1 MNEPTTAHE
10 SPSQSSREVRSATQ
24 LQGDKNDKREIFG
37 WLMYDWANS
46 AFSTTVATTLLGIYL
61 TALAQ
66 SIVGENGVVIDLG
79 PFGSVTAKAF
89 FPFCVSVSVFFQAF
103 LLPVL
108 GAIADYSH
116 LKKRLMAVFC
126 YVGAVATCLLFFI
139 TGNLY
144 IIGGLLFIIANL
156 CFGAALVLYNAFLPE
171 ITTEDRR
178 DQVSSRGFALGY
190 LGGGLLLALNL
201 GLVVWAQSTGNSATV
216 NLAVRLSLLS
226 AGLWWGG
233 FAILTFTR
241 LRVRGA
247 ARRLPQGKNYLSIG
261 FSETLKTLRELG
273 KLRHTL
279 KFLLA
284 YLLYNDGIQT
294 IIVMAGVFLEQELFI
309 SRGLAPNRSFLLGII
324 LVVQFAAFGGALL
337 FERIA
342 IALGTKRAILLSLL
356 LWSGIVIYAYGFLA
370 TVAQAWVMAAAI
382 AVVLGGSQALSRAL
396 FSRMIP
402 QGREASFFGLYE
414 ISERGTSWLGPLI
427 FGIIVSATNSYR
439 QAILSLIVFF
449 VAGMVLLFFT
459 DTDRAVH
466 DAGNVL
472 PEEVGSRERS
482 SQ

>member
-1 MNEPTTAHE
+1 MNKPNTSGERGVE
-10 SPSQSSREVRSATQ
+10 SGSQAAATHHR
-24 LQGDKNDKREIFG
+24 GDKNDKREIFG

-61 TALAQ
+61 TGLAQ
-66 SIVGENGVVIDLG
+66 SIVGDNGSVIELG
-79 PFGSVTAKAF
+79 PFGAVTAKAF
-89 FPFCVSVSVFFQAF
+89 FPFCVFVSVFLQAF

-116 LKKRLMAVFC
+116 LKKRLMAIIC
-126 YVGAVATCLLFFI
+126 YTGVVATCLLYFI
-139 TGNLY
+139 TGSLY

-201 GLVVWAQSTGNSATV
+201 GLVVWAQRQGGGETV
-216 NLAVRLSLLS
+216 NLAVRISLLS

-233 FAILTFTR
+233 FALLTFRR

-247 ARRLPQGKNYLSIG
+247 ARRLPQGKGYLGIG
-261 FSETLKTLRELG
+261 FSETLKTFRELG

-309 SRGLAPNRSFLLGII
+309 SRGLAPDRSFLLGII
-324 LVVQFAAFGGALL
+324 LMVQFAAFGGALL

-342 IALGTKRAILLSLL
+342 KALGTKRAILLSLL
-356 LWSGIVIYAYGFLA
+356 FWSGIVIYAYGFLA
-370 TVAQAWVMAAAI
+370 TITQAWVMAATI
-382 AVVLGGSQALSRAL
+382 AVVLGGSQALSRSL

-402 QGREASFFGLYE
+402 AGREASFFGLYE

-427 FGIIVSATNSYR
+427 FGIVVTMTNSYR
-439 QAILSLIVFF
+439 HAILSLIVFF
-449 VAGMVLLFFT
+449 IAGMLLLIFT
-459 DTDRAVH
+459 NTDRAVH
-466 DAGNVL
+466 EAGNVL
-472 PEEVGSRERS
+472 PEEVKA
-482 SQ
+482 Q

>member
-1 MNEPTTAHE
+1 MNESTTSDQRETTA
-10 SPSQSSREVRSATQ
+10 SRNARKTTPRP
-24 LQGDKNDKREIFG
+24 GDKNDKREIFG

-61 TALAQ
+61 TGLAQ
-66 SIVGENGVVIDLG
+66 SLVGENGTVIDLG

-89 FPFCVSVSVFFQAF
+89 FPFCVFVSVFLQAF

-108 GAIADYSH
+108 GAIADYSQ
-116 LKKRLMAVFC
+116 LKKRLMATFC
-126 YVGAVATCLLFFI
+126 YIGVATTCLLFFI
-139 TGNLY
+139 TGSLY

-201 GLVVWAQSTGNSATV
+201 GLVVWAQSKGNSETV
-216 NLAVRLSLLS
+216 NLAVRISLLS

-241 LRVRGA
+241 LKVRGA
-247 ARRLPQGKNYLSIG
+247 ARRLPRGKSYLSIG
-261 FSETLKTLRELG
+261 FSETFKTFRELG

-279 KFLLA
+279 RFLLA

-309 SRGLAPNRSFLLGII
+309 SRGLAPDRSFLLGII
-324 LVVQFAAFGGALL
+324 LMVQFAAFGGALL

-342 IALGTKRAILLSLL
+342 KAMGTKKAILLSLL
-356 LWSGIVIYAYGFLA
+356 LWSGIVIYAYGFLESV
-370 TVAQAWVMAAAI
+370 TQAWVMAAAI
-382 AVVLGGSQALSRAL
+382 AIVLGGSQALSRSL

-402 QGREASFFGLYE
+402 EGREASFFGLYE
-414 ISERGTSWLGPLI
+414 ISERGTSWLGPLA
-427 FGIIVSATNSYR
+427 FGIIVSITNSYR
-439 QAILSLIVFF
+439 QAILSLIIFF
-449 VAGMVLLFFT
+449 VAGMLLLFFT
-459 DTDRAVH
+459 DTDKAVH
-466 DAGNVL
+466 EAGNVL
-472 PEEVGSRERS
+472 PEEVR
-482 SQ
+482 